1 MLLNLLL
8 DTHVVVWL
16 GENDRR
22 LTDAVR
28 TALVEA
34 EEVFVSFA
42 SAWEYGH
49 KRLARPGSLDHPF
62 DKYLRAEFRLLACEF
77 QLARYAERLPL
88 IHGDPFDRMLV
99 AQALDCDLTLVT
111 SDAKIRAYPGV
122 KTLW

>member
-1 MLLNLLL
+1 
-8 DTHVVVWL
+8 
-16 GENDRR
+16 
-22 LTDAVR
+22 
-28 TALVEA
+28 VEA

-49 KRLARPGSLDHPF
+49 KRLAKPGSLDHPF
-62 DKYLRAEFRLLACEF
+62 DRYLRSEFRLLACEF
-77 QLARYAERLPL
+77 RLARYAERLPL

-99 AQALDCDLTLVT
+99 AHALDRDLTLIT